1 MPPVVLEIIVSAD
14 KGITQLKS
22 FDKAVQDTSKSVQK
36 GGQAQGDA
44 AKSSSA
50 LSSSLLGATKSA
62 AGLALGFSGV
72 GAIAGAIATVTT
84 SVIDFEKEMANV
96 NTLLGKGS
104 AGQFAAL
111 REQLLALP
119 PALGS
124 STELAKGLY
133 SALSGGIEAG
143 RAVEFVGTA
152 AKAARAG
159 MADLTV
165 ATDALATVLQGY
177 KLDASEASRVSDLMF
192 QTVNVGKGTF
202 QEFSRA
208 FATVAP
214 IASTMGVNLEEL
226 SATLGTLSFAFPSAA
241 EGAQGLRSVLSNLIQ
256 NGEKFAAIGINVQ
269 KVISEEGLTGLFKRL
284 NEATKGNLAAVQ
296 ELIPD
301 VQGLQAVLA
310 TVGPMAEKQAANLQ
324 VMATAAGSTGEA
336 FKKTQDTM
344 SASLANLGNQ
354 ITTVASSA
362 APGLLSIGKAVTNSL
377 GGALQVGIR
386 GTTAAF
392 NEVSFAALKAGEA
405 IGLNGPVARVTADES
420 RRLTDEVIRQKVSY
434 DAVAEAT
441 KTATEAAKK
450 QAEALTAAYTGL
462 GIKSSEQLQLLATV
476 AISNFQKVLDAGKE
490 PPARLAVLYED
501 LAKQAREAFGTL
513 PPAVEAIGVAI
524 RQLQEREVLPF
535 AAQIDKAF
543 KELGLKSTQAL
554 VAAAAKGTEALQK
567 LVSTGQLSAQQLAP
581 AFDAVA
587 KRWEGLS
594 TTIPAAVEQVAI
606 SIAQQFQAM
615 AASGQQPPSVI
626 QAQWQKTRDTI
637 IALYGELPP
646 ALKEIDTQ
654 IMAQADTTAQGVAAA
669 FKALGLQTREAL
681 QQNAVEAL
689 AHFQT
694 IQQAGTATP
703 QALLDAWLDVVGKID
718 QGAFKTLPAGFQA
731 SAASM
736 TEIARKLGVELPTP
750 IVDGFGQITMASQ
763 QAATAIDLSWLQT
776 QGALERAN
784 AATQELTYSTKGLS
798 DSAIMLGHTI
808 TNLGEE
814 VNAYGNAVAK
824 TTDQTQA
831 LLNLQISSTERF
843 ATDVKGLLE
852 QVAQT
857 RKEYFNILGSGF
869 ATTSE
874 KDYYLGVLG
883 KKLKI
888 LQDLLAG
895 LGYDELGRPL
905 AKAPAAPAPPA
916 PKPPAKPP
924 GATIINTGSASGR
937 QHGGP
942 VASGQPYLVGER
954 GPELFVPRTPGTV
967 LPAGQSQTPG
977 RSITYNLVIHTQAQ
991 DAATLARDLVPYLR
1005 QADLTSRRLGG

>member
-1 MPPVVLEIIVSAD
+1 MPPVVLEIIVNAD
-14 KGITQLKS
+14 KGIVQLKS

-36 GGQAQGDA
+36 GGQAQGEA

-50 LSSSLLGATKSA
+50 LGSSLASTAKSA

-72 GAIAGAIATVTT
+72 GAIAGAIASVTT
-84 SVIDFEKEMANV
+84 SVVDFEREMANV

-104 AGQFAAL
+104 AGQFTAL

-119 PALGS
+119 PALGDA
-124 STELAKGLY
+124 TTLAKGLY
-133 SALSGGIEAG
+133 SALSAGVEAG
-143 RAVEFVGTA
+143 QAVGFVATA
-152 AKAARAG
+152 AKAAKAG
-159 MADLTV
+159 MAELSV
-165 ATDALATVLQGY
+165 AADALATVLQGY
-177 KLDASEASRVSDLMF
+177 KLDASEATRVSDLMF

-214 IASTMGVNLEEL
+214 IASTMGINLEEL

-284 NEATKGNLAAVQ
+284 NEATRGNLAAVQ

-310 TVGPMAEKQAANLQ
+310 TVGPLAEKQAKNLE
-324 VMATAAGSTGEA
+324 VMANAAGSTGEA

-354 ITTVASSA
+354 ITTVASTA
-362 APGLLSIGKAVTNSL
+362 APGLLSIAKAVTNSL
-377 GGALQVGIR
+377 GGALQVGIA

-392 NEVSFAALKAGEA
+392 NDMSFAALKAGEA

-441 KTATEAAKK
+441 AAATAAAKQ

-462 GIKSSEQLQLLATV
+462 GIKSSEQLQLLATT

-501 LAKQAREAFGTL
+501 LVKQTREAFGTL
-513 PPAVEAIGVAI
+513 PPAVDAIGVAI
-524 RQLQEREVLPF
+524 RKLRDQEVVPF

-543 KELGLKSTQAL
+543 QELGLKSSQAL
-554 VAAAAKGTEALQK
+554 IASAEKGTQALQK

-594 TTIPAAVEQVAI
+594 TTIPAAVEQVAVAI
-606 SIAQQFQAM
+606 GQRFQAM
-615 AASGQQPPSVI
+615 AASGQEPPSLI

-637 IALYGELPP
+637 ITLYGELPP
-646 ALKEIDTQ
+646 ALTEIDAQ
-654 IMAQADTTAQGVAAA
+654 IMAQADTTARGITAAYKNFGIQTSA
-669 FKALGLQTREAL
+669 ELQKLAMT
-681 QQNAVEAL
+681 AL
-689 AHFQT
+689 AEFDA
-694 IQQAGTATP
+694 IRAKGETAP
-703 QALLDAWLDVVGKID
+703 RDLLKAWLDVVGKID
-718 QGAFKTLPAGFQA
+718 QGAFKTLPEGFQA
-731 SAASM
+731 SAAAM
-736 TEIARKLGVELPTP
+736 TEIARKLGVDLPKP
-750 IVDGFGQITMASQ
+750 VVDAFGQITMASQ
-763 QAATAIDLSWLQT
+763 QAAAAIDLSWLQT

-784 AATQELTYSTKGLS
+784 AATKELTYSTQGLS
-798 DSAIMLGHTI
+798 ESAIMLGHTI
-808 TNLGEE
+808 TSLGEE

-883 KKLKI
+883 KKLKM

-905 AKAPAAPAPPA
+905 AT
-916 PKPPAKPP
+916 P
-924 GATIINTGSASGR
+924 GGTPTRPGGTTTTTSIPVIRR

-942 VASGQPYLVGER
+942 VSAGQPYLVGER
-954 GPELFVPRTPGTV
+954 GPEVVMPRQSGTV
-967 LPAGQSQTPG
+967 LPAGQTG
-977 RSITYNLVIHTQAQ
+977 GHAITYNLVIHTQAT

-1005 QADLTSRRLGG
+1005 QADLTSRRFGG